1 MSSSYIMEEKT
12 VIEEVVTTTCT
23 LGKTLF
29 VVASFEGFR
38 VVSFQTV

>member
-1 MSSSYIMEEKT
+1 MSSSYVMEEKT
-12 VIEEVVTTTCT
+12 VIEEVVTRTCT

-29 VVASFEGFR
+29 AVASFEGFR